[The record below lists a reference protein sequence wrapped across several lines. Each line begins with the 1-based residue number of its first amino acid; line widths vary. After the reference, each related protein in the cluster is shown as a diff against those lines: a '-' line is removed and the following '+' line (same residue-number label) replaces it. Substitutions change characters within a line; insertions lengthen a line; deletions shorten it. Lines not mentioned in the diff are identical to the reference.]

1 MNEHLVW
8 ANPLAPKWRFALIGA
23 MVAAVLG
30 VLAAMA
36 TQTLNTWVGIA
47 LMLVA
52 AMVIN
57 MIHRLG
63 TFMMVDNDGL
73 HFGAFP
79 RPQDVVALRDVKHF
93 AVEELAEAERIS
105 RPWGSTM
112 EGGVSVVD
120 ANQSSK
126 AVVLKLRDG
135 RTVKVGVGAKVM
147 DAEAF
152 VETVKPMLGRKRR
165 G

>member
-8 ANPLAPKWRFALIGA
+8 ANPLAPKWRFALIGVV
-23 MVAAVLG
+23 VALVLG

-36 TQTLNTWVGIA
+36 TQALNTWLGVA
-47 LMLVA
+47 LMLIA
-52 AMVIN
+52 AVVIN

-63 TFMMVDNDGL
+63 TFMMVDSEGL
-73 HFGAFP
+73 HYGAFP
-79 RPQDVVALRDVKHF
+79 RPQDVVALRDVKRI
-93 AVEELAEAERIS
+93 AVEELPANHRMT
-105 RPWGSTM
+105 RPWGSAAH
-112 EGGVSVVD
+112 GDVAVVD
-120 ANQSSK
+120 ANQSTR

-135 RTVKVGVGAKVM
+135 RTVKVGVGKKVM

-152 VETVKPMLGRKRR
+152 VEAVRPMLGRKRR